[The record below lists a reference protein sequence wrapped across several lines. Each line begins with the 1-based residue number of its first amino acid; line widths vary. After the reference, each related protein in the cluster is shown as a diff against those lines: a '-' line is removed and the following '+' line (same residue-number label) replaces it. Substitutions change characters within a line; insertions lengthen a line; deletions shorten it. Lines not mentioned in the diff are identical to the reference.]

1 MNREEYMERKGKN
14 KNFDPQLTS
23 SNTYNDPAGG
33 QKNLQVGPKLK
44 PIQLSATSW
53 TTDAT
58 TARQIQAGT
67 QLAIYNN
74 SATLYGVRFGQDS
87 SVAAGAAG
95 TVDAAG
101 NVSCACKPNDWTY
114 LAASEDTWVIAQNVA
129 LLVYIID
136 DHTTMK

>member
-1 MNREEYMERKGKN
+1 MERKGKN

-58 TARQIQAGT
+58 TARQVQAGT

-74 SATLYGVRFGQDS
+74 STTLYGVRFGQDS
-87 SVAAGAAG
+87 SIAAAAAGA
-95 TVDAAG
+95 VDAAG
-101 NVSCACKPNDWTY
+101 NVSCACKPSDWTY